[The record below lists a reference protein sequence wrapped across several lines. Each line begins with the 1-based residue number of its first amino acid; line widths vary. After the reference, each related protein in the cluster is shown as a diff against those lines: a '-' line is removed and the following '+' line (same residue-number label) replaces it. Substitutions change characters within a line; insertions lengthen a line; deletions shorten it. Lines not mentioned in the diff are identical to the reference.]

1 FKTFQE
7 ILRNSEGVALLAF
20 GEWRRNSF
28 RVASSKN
35 ECLFPRVAKAQ
46 PWLEL
51 ANAFSVI
58 HSYLQFSHTLGSD
71 RAGDR
76 IKADSLNLFCQDISY
91 PAVAGRSRRLSRLP
105 GCGTPFCSPF

>member
-1 FKTFQE
+1 QE

-46 PWLEL
+46 PWAGASQRFQRYSLVP
-51 ANAFSVI
+51 SVFT
-58 HSYLQFSHTLGSD
+58 HS
-71 RAGDR
+71 R
-76 IKADSLNLFCQDISY
+76 
-91 PAVAGRSRRLSRLP
+91 
-105 GCGTPFCSPF
+105 